1 MSQMRLNFSGL
12 KFEEVNSHV
21 NKMPFSGICM
31 FVDKPSDAVPYGSD
45 KPVVFSKED
54 VEKALNTF
62 VGMGVDCRYDD
73 WISPEYALTGHDD
86 RFKIGVVESAEIT
99 EDGVLIKGFLWCRDF
114 YDVCYM
120 IKNAKD
126 SLGFSIEV
134 AVTSAREDDEFFY
147 VKDFSYTGVAILYK
161 DLAAFKGTSLAAS
174 KKKEKNERDGDGLT
188 MTPEQLQEILD
199 AVAKVGIDF
208 AAFNEKVDALAVKVE
223 ALEQKETNIDFSAV
237 TAELKEIKEKLPVG
251 EVKPKTYNFAAKTG
265 DKTLSF
271 QEKLDEIDKDTTLS
285 KDEKMAKKMEAF
297 HNRNAE

>member
-1 MSQMRLNFSGL
+1 MRLNFSGL
-12 KFEEVNSHV
+12 KFEEANGHV

-45 KPVVFSKED
+45 KPVIFSKEA

-86 RFKIGVVESAEIT
+86 RFKIGVVESAKIT

-174 KKKEKNERDGDGLT
+174 KKKEKNERDGDDLT

-251 EVKPKTYNFAAKTG
+251 EVKPKTHNFAAKTS

-271 QEKLDEIDKDTTLS
+271 QEKLAEIDEDTTLS
-285 KDEKMAKKMEAF
+285 KDEKMAKKMKAF